1 MEMPADSAGNVHE
14 SSGVG
19 VIGSDLSVDLH
30 ESVHEDH
37 QHPFDTMITQ
47 YDYDNVQKQSEWSS
61 LQFYSKNEA
70 EFTFL

>member
-1 MEMPADSAGNVHE
+1 MPADSAGNVHE

-47 YDYDNVQKQSEWSS
+47 YDYDNVQKQSE
-61 LQFYSKNEA
+61 
-70 EFTFL
+70 